1 MDKNGP
7 PPAYSSTQPGW
18 ASQPPQQPP
27 PAWTPAQNYQPAQTY
42 QPGYGQPAPPAAAV
56 IISSQPTNVQ
66 YVTPVGP
73 TSSRVTCPS
82 CRADVQTRLQHEP
95 TTNTHLMAL
104 CLFCFLCW
112 PCVCLPYCMDS
123 CQNANHYCPNCNAFI
138 GTYQS

>member
-7 PPAYSSTQPGW
+7 PPTYSSAQSGWTQ
-18 ASQPPQQPP
+18 PQQPP
-27 PAWTPAQNYQPAQTY
+27 PGWTPAQNYQPAQTY
-42 QPGYGQPAPPAAAV
+42 QPSGPAPAV
-56 IISSQPTNVQ
+56 IITAQPTHVHYNA
-66 YVTPVGP
+66 PVGP
-73 TSSRVTCPS
+73 VSSRVICPS
-82 CRADVQTRLQHEP
+82 CRADVHTKLQHEP
-95 TTNTHLMAL
+95 TTQTHLMAL